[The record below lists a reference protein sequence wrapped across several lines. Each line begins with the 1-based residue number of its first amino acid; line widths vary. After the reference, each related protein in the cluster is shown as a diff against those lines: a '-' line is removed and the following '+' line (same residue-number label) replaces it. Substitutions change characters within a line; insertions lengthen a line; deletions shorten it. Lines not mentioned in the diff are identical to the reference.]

1 MVILKG
7 PDVDKINES
16 LKPPLKLITAPASA
30 ALIYPASSKHTSIK
44 YRFIYFI
51 ISYIK

>member
-7 PDVDKINES
+7 PDVDKINSS
-16 LKPPLKLITAPASA
+16 LKPPLKLITASA

-51 ISYIK
+51 ISYSK